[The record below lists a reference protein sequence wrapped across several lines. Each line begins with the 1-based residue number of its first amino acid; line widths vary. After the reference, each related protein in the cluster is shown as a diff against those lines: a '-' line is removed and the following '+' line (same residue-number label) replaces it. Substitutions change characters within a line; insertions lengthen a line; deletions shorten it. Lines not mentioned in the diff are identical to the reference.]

1 MANGEEMVG
10 LAEAAVALRIPYQAA
25 HRLLMLGELRGVKR
39 SNRWL
44 VREDDVA
51 RLVKERGER
60 ASGASGQQ

>member
-1 MANGEEMVG
+1 MTKGEEMVG

-39 SNRWL
+39 GNRWL

-51 RLVKERGER
+51 RLARERE
-60 ASGASGQQ
+60 ASASEADDQP